1 MRLLGTI
8 EELSTLI
15 ELMNIKIGG
24 IASNVTVKSISNS
37 LIDMDPTIKV
47 SEVIIDD
54 SFEDMKQ
61 CGKYFPTT
69 NILVI
74 TYNGVPKLLMNVRL
88 RH

>member
-1 MRLLGTI
+1 M

-24 IASNVTVKSISNS
+24 IASDVTVKSISNS
-37 LIDMDPTIKV
+37 SIDMDPTIKV

-61 CGKYFPTT
+61 CAKYFPTT
-69 NILVI
+69 NILAI
-74 TYNGVPKLLMNVRL
+74 TYNGVPKLLMKVRL